1 MAERSSNEGIEDI
14 LRMVADGD
22 VTREYFSVYGVDAM
36 GKDYEC
42 EFGNL
47 EEAEKFY
54 DLKRGHSYFISLEK
68 RWELNGGPWEILE
81 VVKSY
86 GK

>member
-22 VTREYFSVYGVDAM
+22 VTREYFTVYGVDEM
-36 GKDYEC
+36 GNVYEC
-42 EFGNL
+42 EFENL
-47 EEAEKFY
+47 EKAEKFY
-54 DLKRGHSYFISLEK
+54 DLKLVHSYFISLEK
-68 RWELNGGPWEILE
+68 RWEINGGPWEILE